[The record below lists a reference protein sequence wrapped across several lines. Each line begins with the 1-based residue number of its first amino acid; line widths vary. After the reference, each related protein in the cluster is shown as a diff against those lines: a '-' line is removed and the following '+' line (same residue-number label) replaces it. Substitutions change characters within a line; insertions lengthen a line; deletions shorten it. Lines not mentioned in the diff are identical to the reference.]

1 MCIRD
6 RLGLLTE
13 GNELAI
19 YDVERS
25 ALNKLTVSGV
35 VQDIAFSPDSQ
46 QLVITD
52 SEGKIQRRDIATAQW
67 SEDPTQGDEPVFSL
81 ATSSQFLAMASADQI
96 QITGT
101 DSNGGIPPIG
111 GLAENGLLVFSNDG
125 SLLAS
130 TDSTG
135 RIAIWQYKDGKFT
148 ATTSFNKARAV
159 SLAFHPDGTL
169 FAVGTASQVY
179 LMDIAGK
186 ELARIP
192 HLDTVN
198 GVSFSADG
206 KYLATASSTLLQI
219 WEIDKIQL
227 IKSDEL
233 IQAGCSRL
241 FENFDPAQWSTFF
254 GNEKYKTLCET
265 LPVPE

>member
-1 MCIRD
+1 M
-6 RLGLLTE
+6 LTE

-25 ALNKLTVSGV
+25 ALDKLTATGV
-35 VQDIAFSPDSQ
+35 VHDITFSPDSQ
-46 QLVITD
+46 QLIASD
-52 SEGKIQRRDIATAQW
+52 SDGNIQVWNLASAQW
-67 SEDPTQGDEPVFSL
+67 VDNPVQEYAPAFSL

-96 QITGT
+96 HITGT
-101 DSNGGIPPIG
+101 DNNGGIPPIG
-111 GLAENGLLVFSNDG
+111 GSEEKGLLVFSKDG

-130 TDSTG
+130 PDATG
-135 RIAIWQYKDGKFT
+135 RITIWQYQDGKF
-148 ATTSFNKARAV
+148 AAVASFNKERAV
-159 SLAFHPDGTL
+159 SLAFHPEGTL
-169 FAVGTASQVY
+169 FAVGTATQVY
-179 LMDIAGK
+179 LMDIGGK

-227 IKSDEL
+227 IKSEAL
-233 IQAGCSRL
+233 LPAACSRL

-254 GNEKYKTLCET
+254 GNEKYKTLCDS
-265 LPVPE
+265 LAVPE

>member
-1 MCIRD
+1 M
-6 RLGLLTE
+6 
-13 GNELAI
+13 
-19 YDVERS
+19 
-25 ALNKLTVSGV
+25 
-35 VQDIAFSPDSQ
+35 
-46 QLVITD
+46 
-52 SEGKIQRRDIATAQW
+52 
-67 SEDPTQGDEPVFSL
+67 
-81 ATSSQFLAMASADQI
+81 
-96 QITGT
+96 
-101 DSNGGIPPIG
+101 
-111 GLAENGLLVFSNDG
+111 
-125 SLLAS
+125 
-130 TDSTG
+130 DST
-135 RIAIWQYKDGKFT
+135 
-148 ATTSFNKARAV
+148 
-159 SLAFHPDGTL
+159 
-169 FAVGTASQVY
+169 
-179 LMDIAGK
+179 GK